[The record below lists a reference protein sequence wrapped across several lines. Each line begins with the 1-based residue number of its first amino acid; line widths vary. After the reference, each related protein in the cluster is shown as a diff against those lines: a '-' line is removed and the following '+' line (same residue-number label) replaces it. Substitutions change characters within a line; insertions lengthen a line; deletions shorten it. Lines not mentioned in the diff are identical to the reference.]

1 MSAITVSVA
10 PAVHRQKLVPMARS
24 RLRVLQ
30 EAKRSVQNLANGKP
44 SKYPILQ
51 KTRDVEAN
59 ILVGRVPSTPLKH
72 TISCDS
78 DGENASPCIKS
89 EPIKRKRS
97 VGDDDELY
105 ESPKSLKASRTSFV
119 IKTDDRSDKAFTSTA
134 VSQALGRPIGRDSPV
149 ESKPSK
155 AFGRR
160 SQRLAPFVKGIIQRN
175 LNKSKE
181 PRKKTHPDSWLFNI
195 HVDTEVEEAT
205 NLMQHSAG
213 RLDISDDEG
222 RSRFDECDKENIPP
236 SELGIILSTPAQ
248 PATMA
253 SRKNMMAESRSPLGE
268 LVASDYYGPGLDN
281 LSYEI
286 IHEPEYVKMSSAHLG
301 YRIVSLPPYPDSV
314 AKKAANSSVDK

>member
-10 PAVHRQKLVPMARS
+10 PTVHRQKLVPMARS

-30 EAKRSVQNLANGKP
+30 EAKRSVQNLANG
-44 SKYPILQ
+44 
-51 KTRDVEAN
+51 
-59 ILVGRVPSTPLKH
+59 RVPSTPLKH

-89 EPIKRKRS
+89 EPTKRKRS
-97 VGDDDELY
+97 VGDDDQLG
-105 ESPKSLKASRTSFV
+105 ESPKSLKTSRTSFV
-119 IKTDDRSDKAFTSTA
+119 IKTDDKNDNAFTSTA
-134 VSQALGRPIGRDSPV
+134 VSQALGRPIGRDSPAA
-149 ESKPSK
+149 SKPSK

-160 SQRLAPFVKGIIQRN
+160 SQRLSPFVKGIIQRD

-236 SELGIILSTPAQ
+236 SELGITLSTPAQ
-248 PATMA
+248 PATTA

-286 IHEPEYVKMSSAHLG
+286 IHEPEYVKVSTAHLG
-301 YRIVSLPPYPDSV
+301 YSIVSLSPYPDSV
-314 AKKAANSSVDK
+314 AKTAANNSVDK

>member
-1 MSAITVSVA
+1 MSAVTVSVA

-30 EAKRSVQNLANGKP
+30 EARRSVQNLANGKS
-44 SKYPILQ
+44 SKYPIRP
-51 KTRDVEAN
+51 KKGNVEAD

-78 DGENASPCIKS
+78 DGENASPYSKS
-89 EPIKRKRS
+89 EPTKRKRS
-97 VGDDDELY
+97 VGDDDQLCK
-105 ESPKSLKASRTSFV
+105 SPKSLKASRTSFT
-119 IKTDDRSDKAFTSTA
+119 IKVDDKSDKAFTSTA
-134 VSQALGRPIGRDSPV
+134 VSQALGRPIGRDSQV
-149 ESKPSK
+149 KSRPSK

-160 SQRLAPFVKGIIQRN
+160 SDRLSPIVKGIIHGN

-181 PRKKTHPDSWLFNI
+181 PRKKNHPDSWLFNI

-222 RSRFDECDKENIPP
+222 KSRFDECDKENIPP
-236 SELGIILSTPAQ
+236 HELGITLPAPAQ
-248 PATMA
+248 PAPVS

-268 LVASDYYGPGLDN
+268 LVASDYYGPGLGN

-286 IHEPEYVKMSSAHLG
+286 IQEDEYVKVSSAHLG
-301 YRIVSLPPYPDSV
+301 YRIVSVPSDPDSV
-314 AKKAANSSVDK
+314 AKKNTKRYVDE